1 MHGKTVLITGGNS
14 GIGRATAQ
22 GLAERGARLVLA
34 CRGLE
39 RAESVGREISRETDN
54 PEVHVRQLDLAAFR
68 SVRRFARDFLAEFAR
83 LDVLI
88 NNAAVFPR
96 RLEKTEDGFEAQFG
110 INHLGHFLLTE
121 LLLERLRASAPARVI
136 HLTSMLHA
144 RGRIDFGSFRGEARY
159 DPLTAYTQSKL
170 CNVLFSNELARRL
183 RGSRVT
189 SNAVHPGG
197 IRTRIM
203 RDAPFWMRI
212 ATRLAFKSPA
222 KGAET
227 PIFLASDLRLE
238 QTSGKYFVDCTVRE
252 PAAMARD
259 PELGERLW
267 NASAALIELS

>member
-1 MHGKTVLITGGNS
+1 M
-14 GIGRATAQ
+14 
-22 GLAERGARLVLA
+22 LA